1 MEHETARL
9 LRLPEVIQL
18 TGLGRSAIYD
28 RMGRG
33 EFPKSV
39 PLTSTCRAWVE
50 SEVRAWIAERIARR
64 DAA

>member
-1 MEHETARL
+1 MDNDARL

-18 TGLGRSAIYD
+18 TGLGRCAIYD

-33 EFPKSV
+33 EFPQPV
-39 PLTSTCRAWVE
+39 PLTSTRRAWVD
-50 SEVRAWIAERIARR
+50 SEVRAWIAARIAER

>member
-1 MEHETARL
+1 MDNDARL

-33 EFPKSV
+33 DFPKSV

-50 SEVRAWIAERIARR
+50 SEVRAWIAARIAER